1 MQPTSTWRVVFVL
14 LAGCAAFGVV
24 SATPARADENT
35 DEVLRRIR
43 SDVTAIS
50 VNTPIWLSRHLP
62 AAMAETG
69 LGGGVTIGDEAGGVT
84 IGLLPVRLSI
94 FNQFSQVGH
103 GTTLLDFEE
112 KLPGNLPWLQFGA
125 SVGVGLSHGV
135 ELAVDVEFIPKLD
148 VGYGN
153 SVRLEATMI
162 SAGLGLRWRVN
173 QAKGAIPALI
183 IGVGG
188 SYYGG
193 KLALGAGFKSDYSLT
208 TQTTAG
214 PATIEGTYEFSGAPQ
229 ASWKLVQVL
238 PEIRLAWKLGPV
250 HPYLGFGLGF
260 TWGEVNG
267 GARLTARATVDR
279 VNGQAVDEPDV
290 IYEEFGDV
298 YSAEPALFLM
308 RPHIGIDF
316 FIGPL
321 AITTQVALAVTNQN
335 KLGGD
340 LGEAAG
346 TFNPGADGGF
356 LYNESSKSS
365 STSAA
370 LVCTLGLAL
379 HL

>member
-1 MQPTSTWRVVFVL
+1 MPRVFL
-14 LAGCAAFGVV
+14 RRALASCLAFLWLAAPG
-24 SATPARADENT
+24 APLARADENT

-50 VNTPIWLSRHLP
+50 VNTPIWLARHLP

-69 LGGGVTIGDEAGGVT
+69 LGGGITIGDDGGGVS
-84 IGLLPVRLSI
+84 IGLLPVRLSL

-103 GTTLLDFEE
+103 GTTLLDFED

-135 ELAVDVEFIPKLD
+135 EIGVDVQFIPKLD

-153 SVRLEATMI
+153 QVRLEATMF
-162 SAGLGLRWRVN
+162 SAAAALRWRIN
-173 QAKGAIPALI
+173 KAHGAVPALV

-229 ASWKLVQVL
+229 ASWKLVQVS
-238 PEIRLAWKLGPV
+238 PEVRLAWKLGPV

-260 TWGEVNG
+260 TWGEVQG
-267 GARLTARATVDR
+267 GARLTAHATVDR

-290 IYEEFGDV
+290 IYEEAGDI
-298 YSAEPALFLM
+298 YSAKPALFLI
-308 RPHIGIDF
+308 RPHVGIDF
-316 FIGPL
+316 VIGPV

-340 LGEAAG
+340 LGEAASA
-346 TFNPGADGGF
+346 FDPGADGGF
-356 LYNESSKSS
+356 LYNDASKSS
-365 STSAA
+365 ATSAA
-370 LVCTLGLAL
+370 LVCTLGLRFQL
-379 HL
+379 